1 MDDEEPRISLVLTPR
16 QAAIIFDFVLTCD
29 WHSGSYCK
37 ELRDLHEALSDVG
50 GAFALLEP
58 LLYNK
63 DGSEIEIN
71 DIIVD

>member
-1 MDDEEPRISLVLTPR
+1 MDDEEPRISLDLTPR
-16 QAAIIFDFVLTCD
+16 QAAIIYDFVLICN
-29 WHSGSYCK
+29 WNRGSYCK
-37 ELRDLHEALSDVG
+37 ELRNLHEALSDVG
-50 GAFALLEP
+50 GAFALIEP